1 MFLLCS
7 SRSRRRWHPR
17 ECSRDHQAASSNP
30 WHSLLPARRRAGTRL
45 GDTYAPC
52 EEQQLR
58 ALRMLAD
65 FPNGATTLTLLMH
78 AFEKRCMSKLVAA
91 RETRTGLHVDRYR
104 ITQAGQEAAAV

>member
-1 MFLLCS
+1 MKC
-7 SRSRRRWHPR
+7 
-17 ECSRDHQAASSNP
+17 
-30 WHSLLPARRRAGTRL
+30 L

-65 FPNGATTLTLLMH
+65 VPNGATALTLLMH
-78 AFEKRCMSKLVAA
+78 AFEKRCMNKLVACGYCD
-91 RETRTGLHVDRYR
+91 RERRTGLHVDRYR

>member
-1 MFLLCS
+1 MKC
-7 SRSRRRWHPR
+7 
-17 ECSRDHQAASSNP
+17 
-30 WHSLLPARRRAGTRL
+30 L

-65 FPNGATTLTLLMH
+65 VPNGATALTLLMH
-78 AFEKRCMSKLVAA
+78 AFEKRCMSKLVACGYCD

>member
-1 MFLLCS
+1 MK
-7 SRSRRRWHPR
+7 
-17 ECSRDHQAASSNP
+17 
-30 WHSLLPARRRAGTRL
+30 RL

-65 FPNGATTLTLLMH
+65 VPNGATALTLLMH
-78 AFEKRCMSKLVAA
+78 AFEKRCMSKLVACA
-91 RETRTGLHVDRYR
+91 YCDRETRTGLRVDRYR